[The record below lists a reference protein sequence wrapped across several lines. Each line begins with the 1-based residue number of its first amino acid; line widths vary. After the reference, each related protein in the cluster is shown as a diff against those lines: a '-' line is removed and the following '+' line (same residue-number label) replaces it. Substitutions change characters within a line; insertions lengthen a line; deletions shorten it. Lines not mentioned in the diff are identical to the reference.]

1 MSLCDKITNI
11 INHISLPVSFAG
23 SMAVLVTLQ
32 LMASL
37 AVANLVHRK
46 DQPPPWLVA
55 PLQGIVGKILCLS
68 DMPLVGEVSETWILC
83 NLLEIRWIPANMN
96 SVGNDFKTRLVTTGS
111 KTFEINLKGSS
122 WKRFLHIVALF

>member
-1 MSLCDKITNI
+1 
-11 INHISLPVSFAG
+11 
-23 SMAVLVTLQ
+23 MAVLVTLQ

-83 NLLEIRWIPANMN
+83 NLLEIRWVPANIPL
-96 SVGNDFKTRLVTTGS
+96 STPLCAHVWLHY
-111 KTFEINLKGSS
+111 LKIS
-122 WKRFLHIVALF
+122 RAILN